1 MRRDHPLGRA
11 LSPLDWVVLFGA
23 LALFVG
29 YGVWRGR
36 GERDLTDFLLA
47 GRTMPWTM
55 VALSVMATQASAI
68 TFLSTPG
75 QGFADGLRF
84 VQFYFGLP
92 LAMVV
97 VCVLAIPIYQRLKV
111 FTAYQYLEERF
122 DGKTRTLAA
131 TLFLIQRGLACGLTI
146 YAPSLIL
153 SVVLGWDVRFTCTL
167 IGGLVLIYT
176 MSGGSKA
183 VGYTQALQFS
193 IIIGTMALAFVLA
206 ARALPPGV
214 GFGDAAAAAGELGR
228 LNALQ
233 THFDPNDRYNLWS
246 GLIGGF
252 FLQLSYF
259 GTDQSQV
266 GRYLSGRSIT
276 ESRLG
281 LLFNGL
287 MKVPMQLAILM
298 LGVLLFVF
306 YLFAAPPLHF
316 DPVGR
321 ARLAGA
327 DPSAY
332 AALEHRHTAAWSE
345 RRDAAQELVAAR
357 RADDGARIAAAGDR
371 LAAAQEAMAG
381 VQKDKAALIHA
392 SDPKAPTG
400 DANYVFLTF
409 VLTYLPAG
417 VIGLVFAAVFA
428 ASMNSTA
435 AELNALT
442 STTVVDVIKRF
453 GRGASDGRHD
463 VWISRVVTLAW
474 AAFAVAFADFAS
486 RLGTLVEAVNI
497 LGSLFYG
504 TILGIFLTAFL
515 LRPVRGTPVFA
526 AALVAQAV
534 VIACFKL
541 TTISFLWYN
550 LIGCVLVMGIAVVLQ
565 AVVGPR
571 ESRAA

>member
-1 MRRDHPLGRA
+1 M
-11 LSPLDWVVLFGA
+11 STLDWVVLFGT
-23 LALFVG
+23 LASFVA

-47 GRTMPWTM
+47 GRSMPWGM

-92 LAMVV
+92 LAMVA

-131 TLFLIQRGLACGLTI
+131 FLFLIQRGLACGLTI

-153 SVVLGWDVRFTCTL
+153 SVVLGWDVRVTCTM
-167 IGGLVLIYT
+167 IGGLVVIYT
-176 MSGGSKA
+176 VSGGSKA
-183 VGYTQALQFS
+183 VGYTQALQFT
-193 IIIGTMALAFVLA
+193 IILATMAVAFVLA
-206 ARALPPGV
+206 IRALPDGV
-214 GFGDAAAAAGELGR
+214 GLGDAFSAAGVVGR
-228 LNALQ
+228 LKALE
-233 THFDPNDRYNLWS
+233 TRFDPNDRYNLWS

-266 GRYLSGRSIT
+266 GRYLSGRSTT

-281 LLFNGL
+281 MLFNGL
-287 MKVPMQLAILM
+287 MKVPMQLAILAI
-298 LGVLLFVF
+298 GVVLFSF
-306 YLFAAPPLHF
+306 YLFTPQPIHF

-321 ARLAGA
+321 ARFAGGDQA
-327 DPSAY
+327 AY
-332 AALEHRHTAAWSE
+332 QALEQRHEAAWAA

-357 RADDGARIAAAGDR
+357 HAGNSERVADAGDR
-371 LAAAQEAMAG
+371 LVAAQDAFAS
-381 VQKDKAALIHA
+381 VQKDKASLIRA
-392 SDPKAPTG
+392 QDPKAPTS
-400 DANYVFLTF
+400 DNNYVFLSF
-409 VLTYLPAG
+409 VLAHLPAG
-417 VIGLVFAAVFA
+417 FIGLVFAAVFA

-453 GRGASDGRHD
+453 HAGASTGRHD

-474 AAFAVAFADFAS
+474 AVFAVVFADFAS

-515 LRPVRGTPVFA
+515 LKHVRGTAVFA
-526 AALVAQAV
+526 AALIAEAV
-534 VIACFKL
+534 VVACFKL

-550 LIGCVLVMGIAVVLQ
+550 LIGCALVMGIALVLQ
-565 AVVGPR
+565 AMMGGRR
-571 ESRAA
+571 EARA

>member
-1 MRRDHPLGRA
+1 M
-11 LSPLDWVVLFGA
+11 STLDWVVLFGT
-23 LALFVG
+23 LASFVA

-47 GRTMPWTM
+47 GRSMPWGM
-55 VALSVMATQASAI
+55 VALSVMATQASAV

-92 LAMVV
+92 LAMVA
-97 VCVLAIPIYQRLKV
+97 VCVLAIPVYQRLKV

-131 TLFLIQRGLACGLTI
+131 ALFLIQRGLACGLTI

-153 SVVLGWDVRFTCTL
+153 SVVLGWDVRITCTM
-167 IGGLVLIYT
+167 IGGLVVIYT
-176 MSGGSKA
+176 VSGGSRA
-183 VGYTQALQFS
+183 VGYTQALQFT
-193 IIIGTMALAFVLA
+193 IILATIAVAFVLA
-206 ARALPPGV
+206 VRALPEGV
-214 GFGDAAAAAGELGR
+214 GLGDAFSAAGAVGR

-233 THFDPNDRYNLWS
+233 TRFDPDDRYNLWS

-266 GRYLSGRSIT
+266 GRYLSGRSIA

-287 MKVPMQLAILM
+287 MKIPMQLAILA
-298 LGVLLFVF
+298 LGVVLFAF
-306 YLFAAPPLHF
+306 YLFTPPPLHF

-321 ARLAGA
+321 ARMEGGDRA
-327 DPSAY
+327 AY
-332 AALEHRHTAAWSE
+332 ESLEHRHTAAWNE

-357 RADDGARIAAAGDR
+357 HAGNASRAADAEDR
-371 LAAAQEAMAG
+371 LVAAQDAFAS
-381 VQKDKAALIHA
+381 VQKDKAALIQA
-392 SDPKAPTG
+392 EDRKAPTN
-400 DANYVFLTF
+400 DANYVFLSF
-409 VLTYLPAG
+409 VLAHLPAG
-417 VIGLVFAAVFA
+417 FIGLVFAAVFA
-428 ASMNSTA
+428 ASMNSTS

-442 STTVVDVIKRF
+442 STTVVDVVKRF
-453 GRGASDGRHD
+453 HPVASTGRHD
-463 VWISRVVTLAW
+463 VWISRVVTIGW
-474 AAFAVAFADFAS
+474 SVFAVAFADFAS

-515 LRPVRGTPVFA
+515 LKHVRGTAVFA
-526 AALVAQAV
+526 AALIAEAV

-541 TTISFLWYN
+541 TAISFLWYN
-550 LIGCVLVMGIAVVLQ
+550 LIGCALVMGMALLFQ
-565 AVVGPR
+565 AMMGGR
-571 ESRAA
+571 KTAHA